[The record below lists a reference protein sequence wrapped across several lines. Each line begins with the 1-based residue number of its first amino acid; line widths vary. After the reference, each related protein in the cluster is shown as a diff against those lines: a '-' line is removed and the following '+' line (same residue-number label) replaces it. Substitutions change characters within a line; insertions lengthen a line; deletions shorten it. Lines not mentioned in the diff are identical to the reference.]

1 MLRETPEIQLDL
13 AVTGMH
19 CDNAYGNTIHIIEQ
33 DNFNII
39 KVVDIN
45 INTTSHT
52 HILHSMSVCLNS
64 FGDFF
69 SNNTYDAV
77 MVLGDRYEI
86 FSVAIAA
93 SMHNIPLIHIH
104 GGEKTLAN
112 YDEFI
117 RHSITKMSKLHLTS
131 TEEYKKRVIQLGEKP
146 GSVFNIGS
154 LGAENALSLH
164 LPNKQELELKYGSL
178 LKRYFVVVFHPETLS
193 TQSVNDQIDELL
205 SAISFFKNTH
215 DFIFIGS
222 NADTGSDIIQRKVKY
237 FCKEYKFRYLIS
249 IRSEDYLAMIK
260 YSCGLIGNSSS
271 GLIEVPSLKVATI
284 NIGDRQ
290 KGRVR
295 GASVIDVPV
304 EKNAIVRGIN
314 ISQDEKFISVV
325 QSSSNPYFKENA
337 LINAVRIIL
346 NQKIKITKIFMTSR
360 NVPPVMTRKKVL
372 CFVFRYDSHFLAL
385 KNIFE
390 QIDVDSYDLFFC
402 CLDNS
407 LQEFVKKNLD
417 EKIVV
422 FYPDDFVCFFTFINI
437 EFIFCSTG
445 GKDLHEIVNTVRTKD
460 TIIISCF
467 PGIVLTSQIEAF
479 ISKSNSHYLL
489 INSPKDIKTYKKI
502 CKIIGVPFNGILFGP
517 PWIKNVNINAKSEN
531 SCLIVDQVNEPLTPI
546 KRIEYARFLIRVI
559 QKHPHM
565 NFIFKTRNPLISPDS
580 IVFDIKE
587 YIERFDLKNIT
598 FSDDNID
605 SLISKVEYCITI
617 SSSVAIYC
625 LANKIKV
632 YLINGFNHTCN
643 GQCYFSR
650 SGLIV
655 DYNKF
660 NFKHIPRI
668 KKKWMEENFYYSRDI
683 QHKIL
688 NDILKMPPNV
698 NVRTFGIKR
707 STLIIL
713 FLIFFNFFFSLGPKK
728 IKTLKKIHK
737 VLLRYKKDDI

>member
-1 MLRETPEIQLDL
+1 MKKILYVTGSRAEYGIVRRLLTMLRETPEIQLDL

-337 LINAVRIIL
+337 LINAVRIIKDFIKS
-346 NQKIKITKIFMTSR
+346 KIKITKIFMTSR

-650 SGLIV
+650 FGLIV

-668 KKKWMEENFYYSRDI
+668 KKNGWR
-683 QHKIL
+683 
-688 NDILKMPPNV
+688 
-698 NVRTFGIKR
+698 RTFITLGI
-707 STLIIL
+707 
-713 FLIFFNFFFSLGPKK
+713 FNIRF
-728 IKTLKKIHK
+728 
-737 VLLRYKKDDI
+737 

>member
-1 MLRETPEIQLDL
+1 
-13 AVTGMH
+13 
-19 CDNAYGNTIHIIEQ
+19 
-33 DNFNII
+33 
-39 KVVDIN
+39 
-45 INTTSHT
+45 
-52 HILHSMSVCLNS
+52 
-64 FGDFF
+64 
-69 SNNTYDAV
+69 
-77 MVLGDRYEI
+77 
-86 FSVAIAA
+86 
-93 SMHNIPLIHIH
+93 
-104 GGEKTLAN
+104 
-112 YDEFI
+112 
-117 RHSITKMSKLHLTS
+117 
-131 TEEYKKRVIQLGEKP
+131 
-146 GSVFNIGS
+146 
-154 LGAENALSLH
+154 
-164 LPNKQELELKYGSL
+164 
-178 LKRYFVVVFHPETLS
+178 
-193 TQSVNDQIDELL
+193 
-205 SAISFFKNTH
+205 
-215 DFIFIGS
+215 
-222 NADTGSDIIQRKVKY
+222 
-237 FCKEYKFRYLIS
+237 
-249 IRSEDYLAMIK
+249 
-260 YSCGLIGNSSS
+260 
-271 GLIEVPSLKVATI
+271 
-284 NIGDRQ
+284 
-290 KGRVR
+290 
-295 GASVIDVPV
+295 
-304 EKNAIVRGIN
+304 
-314 ISQDEKFISVV
+314 
-325 QSSSNPYFKENA
+325 
-337 LINAVRIIL
+337 
-346 NQKIKITKIFMTSR
+346 MTSR

-617 SSSVAIYC
+617 SSSVVIYC

>member
-1 MLRETPEIQLDL
+1 MKKILYVTGSRAEYGIVRRLLTMLRETPEIQLDL

-295 GASVIDVPV
+295 GVSVIDVPV

-314 ISQDEKFISVV
+314 ISQDEKFISV
-325 QSSSNPYFKENA
+325 
-337 LINAVRIIL
+337 
-346 NQKIKITKIFMTSR
+346 
-360 NVPPVMTRKKVL
+360 
-372 CFVFRYDSHFLAL
+372 
-385 KNIFE
+385 
-390 QIDVDSYDLFFC
+390 
-402 CLDNS
+402 
-407 LQEFVKKNLD
+407 
-417 EKIVV
+417 
-422 FYPDDFVCFFTFINI
+422 
-437 EFIFCSTG
+437 
-445 GKDLHEIVNTVRTKD
+445 
-460 TIIISCF
+460 
-467 PGIVLTSQIEAF
+467 
-479 ISKSNSHYLL
+479 
-489 INSPKDIKTYKKI
+489 
-502 CKIIGVPFNGILFGP
+502 
-517 PWIKNVNINAKSEN
+517 
-531 SCLIVDQVNEPLTPI
+531 
-546 KRIEYARFLIRVI
+546 
-559 QKHPHM
+559 
-565 NFIFKTRNPLISPDS
+565 
-580 IVFDIKE
+580 
-587 YIERFDLKNIT
+587 
-598 FSDDNID
+598 
-605 SLISKVEYCITI
+605 
-617 SSSVAIYC
+617 
-625 LANKIKV
+625 
-632 YLINGFNHTCN
+632 
-643 GQCYFSR
+643 
-650 SGLIV
+650 
-655 DYNKF
+655 
-660 NFKHIPRI
+660 
-668 KKKWMEENFYYSRDI
+668 
-683 QHKIL
+683 
-688 NDILKMPPNV
+688 
-698 NVRTFGIKR
+698 
-707 STLIIL
+707 
-713 FLIFFNFFFSLGPKK
+713 
-728 IKTLKKIHK
+728 
-737 VLLRYKKDDI
+737 

>member
-337 LINAVRIIL
+337 LINAVRII
-346 NQKIKITKIFMTSR
+346 KDFIKSKNKDYKDFYDIPECTT
-360 NVPPVMTRKKVL
+360 KKVL

-437 EFIFCSTG
+437 EFIFCSIG

-625 LANKIKV
+625 LANKINV

-688 NDILKMPPNV
+688 NDILKIPPNV